1 MPIVPFTAAWLS
13 RLTRKELSGSPV
25 SDPSG
30 NKVSV
35 IIPAYNAEL
44 CLSRA
49 VESALSQSCS
59 PEIIIVD
66 DGSFDATPKVASKF
80 GKKIEYIRQENLG
93 PSAARNT
100 GVRFSSKE
108 FIAFLDADDY
118 WMPEFLNKC
127 SNFLEKHTDCIAVST
142 GMIFKQRNLRVSLGP
157 RFLLHRFESTASFVI
172 KDFFAFWVDEDHVR
186 TGSCVIRK
194 SILLQAGLLREDLR
208 AAEDLELW
216 GLLATYGHWG
226 FIPEFLW
233 VCDSERQR
241 DALSKHRRRL
251 GFIPTVDSWETRIVP
266 RLQNGQWAG
275 FRRRRASLAVTFA
288 YSAILAGES
297 DRAYEIIKSYAPD
310 MPRTLASRVM
320 QAAAAHGKAVWMV
333 FCTLIRA
340 RSRLST
346 LRQ

>member
-1 MPIVPFTAAWLS
+1 MY
-13 RLTRKELSGSPV
+13 
-25 SDPSG
+25 DPSG
-30 NKVSV
+30 NNVSV
-35 IIPAYNAEL
+35 IIPAYNAEQ

-49 VESALSQSCS
+49 VESALCQACS

-66 DGSFDATPKVASKF
+66 DGSFDNTPKVASDF
-80 GKKIEYIRQENLG
+80 GKKIKYIRQNNSG

-108 FIAFLDADDY
+108 LVAFLDADDY
-118 WMPEFLNKC
+118 WMPGFLNKC
-127 SNFLEKHTDCIAVST
+127 SSFLEKHTDCIAVST
-142 GMIFKQRNLRVSLGP
+142 GMIFKQRKPRISIGP
-157 RFLLHRFESTASFVI
+157 RFLHLLEGAAPFVI
-172 KDFFAFWVDEDHVR
+172 KDFFSFWADEDHVR

-194 SILLQAGLLREDLR
+194 SCLLEAGLLREDLR

-216 GLLATYGHWG
+216 GLLATYGNWG

-233 VCDSERQR
+233 VCDSARQR
-241 DALSKHRRRL
+241 DRFSKHRRRL
-251 GFIPTVDSWETRIVP
+251 GFIPTIDLWETRIVR

-275 FRRRRASLAVTFA
+275 FRRRRASLATTLA
-288 YSAILAGES
+288 YGAIVAGDSE
-297 DRAYEIIKSYAPD
+297 RAYEIIKRYAPE

-320 QAAAAHGKAVWMV
+320 QAAAAYGKAVWMV
-333 FCTLIRA
+333 FCTVVRA